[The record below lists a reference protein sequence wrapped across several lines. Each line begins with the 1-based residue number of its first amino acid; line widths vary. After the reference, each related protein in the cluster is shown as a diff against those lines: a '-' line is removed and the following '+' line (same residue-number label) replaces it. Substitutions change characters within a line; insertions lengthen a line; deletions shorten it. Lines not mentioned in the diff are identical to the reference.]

1 MLTGVQGLAVR
12 GTRSRSRTAVHVDTD
27 DLRLTRWGCA
37 LARYEDEGWL
47 LTLPAGDDTGPQL
60 VARELRFAPSGR
72 DVPEEAADLLTALT
86 RGARLRP
93 VLRARIEEVTST
105 VAQRSAGAAAQVRD
119 SRVVAFA
126 GRRIAGRFHD
136 VEVITRSKDTGARV
150 VEALDRLLHGLGAEQ
165 SDGAPLLRRALAAA
179 AVEPDVVVHRATK
192 HGSARDAI
200 QRAIAASVLRLL
212 MHDAAVRVGTD
223 PEGVHQARVATRR
236 LRSDLR
242 TFAPLL
248 DEAWTRSVRDDL
260 HRLADLLGAVRDAEV
275 MRARLAAATARLP
288 GSERRAARR
297 PLASLTADRNRARAT
312 LLREMRSE
320 TYTRLLDELVDA
332 AAHPRTSDAAAGRAS
347 TLLPSLAQKPW
358 RRLQARVRDLGPEP
372 ADSELH
378 EVRILAKRA
387 RYAAEAVAPVSR
399 SAVARFAR
407 AVAAVQDEL
416 GEHHDAV
423 VAEAWLRESASRGS
437 DAMVMGELIGAERA
451 AAAAARAAWPALWAD
466 AVEARPKGWA

>member
-1 MLTGVQGLAVR
+1 
-12 GTRSRSRTAVHVDTD
+12 

-242 TFAPLL
+242 TFGRLL
-248 DEAWTRSVRDDL
+248 DAEWVGTLREELKWLGGAFGGVRDTDVL
-260 HRLADLLGAVRDAEV
+260 DERLRRHAAQLPSEDAKGVAAILRRLSLGRDEHRAEMLADLEG
-275 MRARLAAATARLP
+275 
-288 GSERRAARR
+288 
-297 PLASLTADRNRARAT
+297 DR
-312 LLREMRSE
+312 
-320 TYTRLLDELVDA
+320 YVRLLDALVDA
-332 AAHPRTSDAAAGRAS
+332 AANPRLLPEADAPAKDAAPELVRRPWSHLEKAVEA
-347 TLLPSLAQKPW
+347 LADDHSDE
-358 RRLQARVRDLGPEP
+358 A
-372 ADSELH
+372 LH
-378 EVRILAKRA
+378 QVRIRAKRC
-387 RYAAEAVAPVSR
+387 RYAAEAVAPLVGKPATR
-399 SAVARFAR
+399 LAAAVAN
-407 AVAAVQDEL
+407 VQTVL
-416 GEHHDAV
+416 GDWHDAV
-423 VAEAWLRESASRGS
+423 VAEEWLRASVQGGGTAAKALAAGQLIAIERAEASELRGS
-437 DAMVMGELIGAERA
+437 WKPAWKKASSKKLGEWLR
-451 AAAAARAAWPALWAD
+451 
-466 AVEARPKGWA
+466 